1 MRCPTCVGSL
11 SLVCFA
17 RGLPD
22 PFVARP
28 AAVVL
33 SLVYCSFH
41 CSLVFTIPVVDAILI
56 FVIPHAGDCFVTEA
70 LSVSSVREP
79 VCQVKQIVGGTLKED
94 SESLVTNFEASQSAP
109 QSVQT
114 LSHVSWSLTS
124 TDVNSTRIVTDIIR
138 HSTHIYI

>member
-28 AAVVL
+28 AAVVDA
-33 SLVYCSFH
+33 
-41 CSLVFTIPVVDAILI
+41 IPVVDAILI

-138 HSTHIYI
+138 HSTHIYIYNYYVYLFYGA